1 MSNKKILFIHHLSVI
16 GGATKS
22 LLSLVKA
29 TKARGFD
36 VSVLFYGEKGN
47 AYDWFTSQDIDCHNF
62 NNGKVFQHA
71 NGAYIP
77 LIQKRPYRVFTIFF
91 KAINSIKETKSVIAS
106 YSPDLVYLNTSLL
119 FPAAIAAKQL
129 NNKVIWHLREQ
140 IHDGLF
146 GIRKKIIRFC
156 FNNYSDKIIAISG
169 TNASK
174 INSEKCKVIYNSTNS
189 VLEIS
194 ENKLIDLKSKLKITD
209 EKIICFLGGNVKSKG
224 ADLLFKTIKILKK
237 SNKKFIVIIAGK
249 FSLTGPNLNKIEIRV
264 KKIIDS
270 DPEILDY
277 IRFTGVLE
285 DVSVLLK
292 LSQILVWPANTSHF
306 ARPIIEA
313 MMNETL
319 VLASNFESSREI
331 INHGV
336 TGFLAKNIVS
346 DFSEQLICLL
356 DTDETFDEIIL
367 NAKEKALLLFSQ
379 EQNLNKNIQL
389 ISNTIEK
396 KALV

>member
-1 MSNKKILFIHHLSVI
+1 MSKKKILFIHHLSVI

-22 LLSLVKA
+22 LLSLVLA
-29 TKARGFD
+29 TKSEGFD

-47 AYDWFTSQDIDCHNF
+47 AFDWFTSQDIDCHNF

-91 KAINSIKETKSVIAS
+91 KAINSIRETKSVISS

-129 NNKVIWHLREQ
+129 NIKIIWHLREQ
-140 IHDGLF
+140 IHNGLF

-156 FNNYSDKIIAISG
+156 FNNYSDKIIAISS

-174 INSEKCKVIYNSTNS
+174 INSQKCKVIYNSTES
-189 VLEIS
+189 KLEIS
-194 ENKLIDLKSKLKITD
+194 ENKLVDLKSKLKITD

-224 ADLLFKTIKILKK
+224 ADLLFKTIKLLKK
-237 SNKKFIVIIAGK
+237 SNDNFIVIIAGK
-249 FSLTGPNLNKIEIRV
+249 FSLTGLNLNKIELRA
-264 KKIIDS
+264 KKVIDS
-270 DPEILDY
+270 DPEILKC
-277 IRFTGVLE
+277 IRLIGVLD
-285 DVSVLLK
+285 DVSTLLK
-292 LSQILVWPANTSHF
+292 ISDILVWPANTSHF

-313 MMNETL
+313 MMSETL
-319 VLASNFESSREI
+319 VLASDFESSREI
-331 INHGV
+331 VENGV
-336 TGFLAKNIVS
+336 TGFLTKNTPLE
-346 DFSEQLICLL
+346 FNKQLTLL
-356 DTDETFDEIIL
+356 LETKANFNNIIS

-379 EQNLNKNIQL
+379 ELNLKKNVHL
-389 ISNTIEK
+389 ISDTINI
-396 KALV
+396 